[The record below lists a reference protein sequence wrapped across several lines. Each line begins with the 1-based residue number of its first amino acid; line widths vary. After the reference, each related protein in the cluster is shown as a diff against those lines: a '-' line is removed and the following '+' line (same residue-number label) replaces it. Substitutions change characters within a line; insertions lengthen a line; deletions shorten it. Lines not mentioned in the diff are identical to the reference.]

1 VHKFTVAVD
10 VAHRVEW
17 MNQVAWMLKELPVE
31 AVERQWQRWMRQYWQ
46 DRLDSI
52 PAQLTAEE
60 ATALAAWAV
69 YLTESIADGVSL
81 ATACPAGFSEYTD
94 VLHDL
99 DEDRLHRAPLNGPS

>member
-1 VHKFTVAVD
+1 
-10 VAHRVEW
+10 
-17 MNQVAWMLKELPVE
+17 
-31 AVERQWQRWMRQYWQ
+31 MRQYWQ